1 MQKDI
6 RISGCPLIMSAD
18 AFFEYTVVVIFVK
31 HYRTR
36 CRRKKLKVIVRLIVL
51 FVCFVLLVAVILDYQ
66 QRPLIKS
73 VAQDRAI
80 TVCSLIISETV
91 SRVLSEIDLG
101 YRDMVDI
108 QTDTQGQV
116 TYVNTNVL
124 AINIIKFTLTNQIQ
138 QALNECQRQLICIP
152 LGTLTGNEFLL
163 GRGPRITIQLD
174 ISNRIQMQILSEF
187 TEAGINQTQ
196 HRIFLEITTSVSALI
211 PWYTTSAQ
219 VVTDFLL
226 AESIIVGKI
235 PEAYTIV
242 VTDPE
247 DIADDINNYSAE
259 KR

>member
-1 MQKDI
+1 
-6 RISGCPLIMSAD
+6 MSTD
-18 AFFEYTVVVIFVK
+18 ASFEYTVVVIFVK
-31 HYRTR
+31 HYRTH
-36 CRRKKLKVIVRLIVL
+36 CRRRRLKTIVRLAVL
-51 FVCFVLLVAVILDYQ
+51 LICFVLLLAVVLDYQ
-66 QRPLIKS
+66 LRPLIKS
-73 VAQDRAI
+73 VTQDRAI

-124 AINIIKFTLTNQIQ
+124 TINIIKFNLTKQIQ
-138 QALNECQRQLICIP
+138 QALNECQRQIIRIP

-235 PEAYTIV
+235 PEEYTIV

-247 DIADDINNYSAE
+247 DVADDINNYSAE